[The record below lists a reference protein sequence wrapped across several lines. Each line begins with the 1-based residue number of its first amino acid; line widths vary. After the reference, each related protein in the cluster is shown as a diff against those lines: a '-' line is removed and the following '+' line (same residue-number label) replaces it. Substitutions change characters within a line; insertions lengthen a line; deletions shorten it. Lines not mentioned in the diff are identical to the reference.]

1 MEKNIMREI
10 EIEKVVLSISTTAEN
25 LEKGK
30 LLLERI
36 TEKKSAKR
44 TTRKRIPTLGVRPG
58 LEVGVMVTLRGKKAV
73 EILKRL
79 IMVVDNKIK
88 ERQISGDSFSFGI
101 KEYIEIPGMKYQRD
115 IGIMGFDVSVA
126 FARKGKRVKYR
137 KIKRGNLPKK
147 QSISKNEII
156 EYLNKIGIS
165 VIQK

>member
-1 MEKNIMREI
+1 MNKMKEI
-10 EIEKVVLSISTTAEN
+10 AIEKVVLSISATAEN

-36 TEKKSAKR
+36 TEKKAAKR

-58 LEVGVMVTLRGKKAV
+58 LEIGVIVTLRGKKAI

-79 IMVVDNKIK
+79 ISVVDNKIK
-88 ERQISGDSFSFGI
+88 EKQISGNSFSFGI

-126 FARKGKRVKYR
+126 FSRKGKRVEER
-137 KIKRGNLPKK
+137 KIRRAKMPKK
-147 QSISKNEII
+147 QRISKEEIL
-156 EYLNKIGIS
+156 EYLNKIGINRRE
-165 VIQK
+165 K